1 MWLDIYSR
9 MFDDPLNP
17 SPPATAIE
25 VVDGVFWVTLF
36 FGAVLWGMYRTH
48 MRNCE
53 ESPQLDAK
61 PRAADEIASQPF
73 RF

>member
-25 VVDGVFWVTLF
+25 MVDAVFWITLF
-36 FGAVLWGMYRTH
+36 FGAVLWGIYRTH

-53 ESPQLDAK
+53 ETPDAK
-61 PRAADEIASQPF
+61 PGDADELLTQK
-73 RF
+73 